1 LFQNRVKEKL
11 KSGVTAWGASTMGT
25 SPLAAKLTATTGVD
39 FVWIDTEHAS
49 FGAESI
55 EMLPPVVRQAD
66 VMPMIRVAGLDP
78 WLIKKALDIG
88 AQGIM
93 IPQVDNA
100 EQAKLA
106 VRYAKYPPQ
115 GSRGISPMWTF
126 YNDVDWGKYLPV
138 ANDEIMVIVQVESP
152 EAVQNVEAMAQVDG
166 VDVVFAG
173 PMDLSASLGHIGQIN
188 HPDVQKFLE
197 EFPARVTRFGKT
209 AGIAVGSFESAAL
222 AWDRGYRFI
231 NFGNLYFDGVHGL
244 KANLAKLYEH
254 ARVVA

>member
-1 LFQNRVKEKL
+1 MFENRVKEKL
-11 KSGVTAWGASTMGT
+11 KSGATAWGASTMGT

-55 EMLPPVVRQAD
+55 EMLPPVVRQAG

-88 AQGIM
+88 AQAIM

-100 EQAKLA
+100 EQARLA

-138 ANDEIMVIVQVESP
+138 ANDEIMVVAQVESP
-152 EAVQNVEAMAQVDG
+152 EAVANVEAMAQVDG

-173 PMDLSASLGHIGQIN
+173 PMDLSASLGHIGQIQ

-197 EFPARVTRFGKT
+197 EFPARVTKFGKT
-209 AGIAVGSFESAAL
+209 AGIAVGSYEAAAL
-222 AWDRGYRFI
+222 AWTRGYRFI
-231 NFGNLYFDGVHGL
+231 NYGNLYFDGVHGL
-244 KANLAKLYEH
+244 KANLAKLNEH
-254 ARVVA
+254 SRIGG